1 MKKKYISPTIECGE
15 SVILNS
21 LLDHSFDEV
30 DSKRRGYDVID
41 EEEILVEEGILFEED
56 KDTKDGLW

>member
-1 MKKKYISPTIECGE
+1 MKKKYISPKFEYGD
-15 SVILNS
+15 SVYLTS

-41 EEEILVEEGILFEED
+41 EEELLVEEGILFEED
-56 KDTKDGLW
+56 KDSKDGLW